1 MIALHLMW
9 GRHYMTGSTITIRTD
24 PEIAEKITALA
35 KAMNRSR
42 NWVIEDALRRY
53 IEEQAWQVEGIR
65 EAMVSLD
72 RREGIAHEDVM
83 REMDTLI
90 EEQIKEHEG
99 NK

>member
-1 MIALHLMW
+1 
-9 GRHYMTGSTITIRTD
+9 MTGNTITIRTD

>member
-1 MIALHLMW
+1 MA
-9 GRHYMTGSTITIRTD
+9 GSTITIRTD
-24 PEIAEKITALA
+24 PEITKKITALA
-35 KAMNRSR
+35 KAMDRSR

-53 IEEQAWQVEGIR
+53 IEEQAWQVKGIR

-83 REMDTLI
+83 REMDALI
-90 EEQIKEHEG
+90 EERIREHEG